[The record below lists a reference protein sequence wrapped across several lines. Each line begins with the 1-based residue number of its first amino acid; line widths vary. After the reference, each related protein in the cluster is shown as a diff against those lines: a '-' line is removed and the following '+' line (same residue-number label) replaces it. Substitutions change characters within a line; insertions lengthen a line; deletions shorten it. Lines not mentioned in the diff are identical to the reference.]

1 MLFGL
6 TAAIY
11 LGALIGVGA
20 WKARKIKT
28 QEDFSLAGRT
38 LSPLVLFGTLLAT
51 WIGTGSIFGNAE
63 EAYRVGMAAFILPL
77 GGVAGVVVLYF
88 LAARARRSGS
98 FTIQDILEER
108 FGPAARVIGTITLL
122 LAYLIIVS
130 YQYRAGAAVLERLFP
145 MEGSGALAVIAVAL
159 FVILYTALAGMY
171 SVAYTDVANGL
182 IMVIGIGG
190 AIFFVLAKGGGIEPM
205 AAALPS
211 DLKSVS
217 GSYGPLD
224 YAAILLPPFLLLL
237 GDANMYQRF
246 FSARDAG
253 GARRAVL
260 WLLVGI
266 LLLEAAIIALAI
278 LGRALLP
285 DLANPAHVIVETAFT
300 QVPPLLGAL
309 LVSAVLAVVISTADS
324 YLLAPSTSVVRDI
337 YQRFINPNADPRT
350 LVTAGRLVVVVLGLV
365 ALFLAFQST
374 AFFRIALF
382 AYTIYG
388 VGITPALVAALV
400 WKGATREGALSGMV
414 FGVLT
419 ALIWKLVGLEDA
431 VGMGAVIPSIL
442 ISCASIVVVSLCT
455 AGNRGAGR
463 SAGSKSAGH

>member
-1 MLFGL
+1 MIFGV
-6 TAAIY
+6 TAAVY

-28 QEDFSLAGRT
+28 QEDFSLAGRSLT
-38 LSPLVLFGTLLAT
+38 PLVLFGTLLAT

-63 EAYRVGMAAFILPL
+63 EAYRVGMAAFILPV
-77 GGVAGVVVLYF
+77 GGVAGVLILYF
-88 LAARARRSGS
+88 LAARARRSDS

-108 FGPAARVIGTITLL
+108 FGSGARIIGTITLL

-130 YQYRAGAAVLERLFP
+130 YQYRAGAAVLERLLP
-145 MEGSGALAVIAVAL
+145 MGGSGALAIIAVAL

-171 SVAYTDVANGL
+171 SVAYTDLANGI

-190 AIFFVLAKGGGIEPM
+190 AIVFVVAKGGGGM
-205 AAALPS
+205 LATALPS
-211 DLKSVS
+211 DLKSFI
-217 GSYGPLD
+217 GPYNPLD
-224 YAAILLPPFLLLL
+224 YAAILLPPFLLIL

-260 WLLVGI
+260 WLLLGI
-266 LLLEAAIIALAI
+266 LILESAIIALAI

-285 DLANPAHVIVETAFT
+285 DLANPAHVIVEIAFT
-300 QVPPLLGAL
+300 QVPPMLGAL

-350 LVTAGRLVVVVLGLV
+350 LVIAGRLVVVLLGLT
-365 ALFLAFQST
+365 ALLLAFQST
-374 AFFRIALF
+374 AFFRVALF

-400 WKGATREGALSGMV
+400 WEGATREGALSGMV
-414 FGVLT
+414 SGVLC
-419 ALIWKLVGLEDA
+419 ALLWKFAGWESA
-431 VGMGAVIPSIL
+431 VGIGAVIPSIL
-442 ISCASIVVVSLCT
+442 LSCACIIVVSLLT
-455 AGNRGAGR
+455 ARGRRTG
-463 SAGSKSAGH
+463 